1 MSRTRSIE
9 RAVTYRCYPIF
20 NIMKTE
26 TRDGRE
32 FFIKRADIC
41 IRAAI
46 AAETVKSN
54 EAGRCLQSTTDDF
67 NAHFLVTI
75 IRLQLFK

>member
-54 EAGRCLQSTTDDF
+54 EAGRCLCLTPLGGPILLYSW
-67 NAHFLVTI
+67 ASG
-75 IRLQLFK
+75 